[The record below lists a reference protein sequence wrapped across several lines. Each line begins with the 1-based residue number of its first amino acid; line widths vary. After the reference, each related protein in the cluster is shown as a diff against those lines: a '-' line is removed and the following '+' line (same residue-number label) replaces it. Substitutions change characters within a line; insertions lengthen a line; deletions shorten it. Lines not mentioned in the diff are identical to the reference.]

1 MTPQLTVYVASPLGF
16 SVPTRLFYESE
27 LLVRLV
33 DAGFEVLDP
42 WKLPEGALATD
53 PVDPMVIGLRNARMI
68 DASSA
73 VLAVLDG
80 TDVDSGTASEIG
92 YAAARDKPVIGYR
105 TDLRQTGEDGAIVNL
120 QVEYFIRATGG
131 AITSSLDE
139 AIELLVRACEP
150 QGVSPD

>member
-1 MTPQLTVYVASPLGF
+1 M
-16 SVPTRLFYESE
+16 PTRLFYETE

-33 DAGFEVLDP
+33 NAGFEVLDP
-42 WKLPEGALATD
+42 WKLPGGAPATD

-68 DASSA
+68 HTAA
-73 VLAVLDG
+73 VVLAVLDG

-92 YAAARDKPVIGYR
+92 YAAARNKPVIGYR
-105 TDLRQTGEDGAIVNL
+105 TDIRQSGEDGAVVNL

-139 AIELLVRACEP
+139 AIEMLGRAANSK
-150 QGVSPD
+150 GVSPT